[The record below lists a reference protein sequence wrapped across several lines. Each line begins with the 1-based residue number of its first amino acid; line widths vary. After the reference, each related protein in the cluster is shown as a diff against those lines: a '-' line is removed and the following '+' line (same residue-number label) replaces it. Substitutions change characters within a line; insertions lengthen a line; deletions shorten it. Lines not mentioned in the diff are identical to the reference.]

1 MFYLALACRCM
12 TGAVFAVAAFGKLRN
27 AAAYRGFAAWL
38 DTLPVLSAR
47 ARRRA
52 VPVLVA
58 VEVMVTVA
66 VALPWTAAAGLLLAA
81 VTLAVFA
88 AGALAVTR
96 RGSTEPCQCF
106 GASSAPLGPRHVIR
120 NTLAAAVAAVGAVGA
135 ADAGPAASHPLPVML
150 SVGGG
155 LVLALLLIFIDDIA
169 ALFSEPLSREARP

>member
-1 MFYLALACRCM
+1 MLYLALACRCM
-12 TGAVFAVAAFGKLRN
+12 TGVVFAVAATGKLRS
-27 AAAYRGFAAWL
+27 AAAYCGFAAWL

-47 ARRRA
+47 ARRLA
-52 VPVLVA
+52 APVLVA
-58 VEVMVTVA
+58 VEVMVIVG

-106 GASSAPLGPRHVIR
+106 GASSA
-120 NTLAAAVAAVGAVGA
+120 
-135 ADAGPAASHPLPVML
+135 ASHPLPVML

-169 ALFSEPLSREARP
+169 ALFSEPLSREVRP